1 MVGAGGGF
9 SSTFSW
15 QTPGGSVRVSGG
27 LLESLST
34 FWALPPICLFCCCS
48 EKNRCVDWRTSALC
62 FALKNEK
69 QQLKMLQYNQSL
81 SINLSSNLFTNHK
94 SVFPTLVWPQ
104 STSLICQ
111 LLMDRFLPIFENIP
125 CDSKQKQNKTKT
137 EKNRTTSH
145 HLSKV
150 CPCKKT
156 IKYKLLLVCIFSVK
170 NLLISNF
177 I

>member
-1 MVGAGGGF
+1 
-9 SSTFSW
+9 
-15 QTPGGSVRVSGG
+15 
-27 LLESLST
+27 
-34 FWALPPICLFCCCS
+34 
-48 EKNRCVDWRTSALC
+48 
-62 FALKNEK
+62 
-69 QQLKMLQYNQSL
+69 MLQYNQSL